1 MMDNEDIAVVGL
13 FIFMLIINILI
24 VFVLL
29 GLAYDL
35 SDKVTM
41 LEKANTEL
49 KQKNIELKWEL
60 DQVDE
65 MICTNEELNYE

>member
-1 MMDNEDIAVVGL
+1 MGKDNTLIAFLSLV
-13 FIFMLIINILI
+13 IIINIIVILLI
-24 VFVLL
+24 F
-29 GLAYDL
+29 GLCNDL

-41 LEKANTEL
+41 LEKENTEL

-60 DQVDE
+60 DQVDQ